1 MDAKE
6 IDAKKTVRIFFDN
19 VAAKKPYRERYEN
32 RTNINAY
39 EITTRKQAVLSCLD
53 RLQLAHGR
61 LLDVGC
67 GPAIYTPDLSARG
80 FEVWGVDLSP
90 EVVEL
95 AQRVMARVPGG
106 HQAHFSVGDLEHLN
120 FPPGTFDVVLAAGVF
135 DYVESDEAALRQ
147 ICHVLK
153 PGGVAVV
160 SLQVCYSY
168 YATARSAVWPLRPLL
183 RRLLGRHL
191 DGRELCG
198 HHRTHSHSPRRFR
211 PMAARLG
218 MTPIFEDRLNFSP
231 IPFNLP
237 GSFPQAYFKALNWA
251 DRQATLRR
259 LVPWLFGGY
268 LVAVRKKAA

>member
-6 IDAKKTVRIFFDN
+6 TVRVFFDN
-19 VAAKKPYRERYEN
+19 VAATKPYQERYEN

-39 EITTRKQAVLSCLD
+39 EIATRKQAVLSCLD
-53 RLQLAHGR
+53 HLQLSQGR

-95 AQRVMARVPGG
+95 AQRVMARAPGG
-106 HQAHFSVGDLEHLN
+106 HRTHFSVGDLEHLD
-120 FPPGTFDVVLAAGVF
+120 FPPATFDVVLAAGVF

-147 ICHVLK
+147 IRHVLK

-168 YATARSAVWPLRPLL
+168 YAAVRAAVWPLRPLL
-183 RRLLGRHL
+183 RGLLGRRL

-237 GSFPQAYFKALNWA
+237 NSFPQAYFRALDWV
-251 DRQATLRR
+251 DHQATLRR
-259 LVPWLFGGY
+259 WAPWLYGGY
-268 LVAVRKKAA
+268 LVAVRKVAA